1 MSAAAAGIPSPLAG
15 EGVGRRPTD
24 EGSQPKALP
33 NLGPGAEPLTPDP
46 SPARGEG
53 GRSRRLALVRDLL
66 LRDALVPYLGPG
78 LLTLTG
84 SVLPSTPEAVAAALH
99 AKAPAPARIRT
110 NMWSV
115 AQFIES
121 RRHRK
126 TLQAYMAEIFGA
138 SVAPSPFVRFLA
150 GAPLRLVVN
159 SWYDD
164 EFATALRELGRDDF
178 VEIQGI
184 TRAGIKA
191 NIWTLA
197 YDAAG
202 KPCDGTVVE
211 AARTVLYSP
220 HGGVRPARNF
230 LVADS
235 DYVEVMTEIDIQ
247 TPIPS
252 VVKEARVDRGFLFL
266 GCRFHDQMLRTYA
279 RQIMK
284 RSKGPHFAVAETS
297 ALSRNERRF
306 YDDQRI
312 EIIDF
317 PLAEAATAIVG

>member
-1 MSAAAAGIPSPLAG
+1 MSASIAEL
-15 EGVGRRPTD
+15 V
-24 EGSQPKALP
+24 
-33 NLGPGAEPLTPDP
+33 AEPAAPSDP
-46 SPARGEG
+46 GH
-53 GRSRRLALVRDLL
+53 RLALVRDLL
-66 LRDALVPYLGPG
+66 LGDALVPYLGPG
-78 LLTLTG
+78 LLALSGSTL
-84 SVLPSTPEAVAAALH
+84 PATPEAVAAALN

-126 TLQAYMAEIFGA
+126 TLQAYMADIFA
-138 SVAPSPFVRFLA
+138 APVAPSPLVRFLA

-164 EFATALRELGRDDF
+164 EFAAALRQAGRDDF

-184 TRAGIKA
+184 TRAGINI

-202 KPCDGTVVE
+202 KPCDGAAVE

-252 VVKEARVDRGFLFL
+252 AVKEAHADRGFLFV

-297 ALSRNERRF
+297 ALTRNERRF
-306 YDDQRI
+306 YADQGI
-312 EIIDF
+312 EIVDL
-317 PLAEAATAIVG
+317 PLAEAAAAIVS

>member
-1 MSAAAAGIPSPLAG
+1 MTASVAELSPERAAPSDPAG
-15 EGVGRRPTD
+15 
-24 EGSQPKALP
+24 
-33 NLGPGAEPLTPDP
+33 
-46 SPARGEG
+46 
-53 GRSRRLALVRDLL
+53 RLRVVRDLL
-66 LRDALVPYLGPG
+66 IKDALIPYLGPG
-78 LLTLTG
+78 VLALTG
-84 SVLPSTPEAVAAALH
+84 TALPATPEAVAAALH
-99 AKAPAPARIRT
+99 AKAPAPSRVRT

-115 AQFIES
+115 AQFIET

-126 TLQAYMAEIFGA
+126 TLQKFMADIFE
-138 SVAPSPFVRFLA
+138 SPVAPSPLVRFLA
-150 GAPLRLVVN
+150 GLPSRLVVN

-164 EFATALRELGRDDF
+164 EFASALRAAGRTDF

-184 TRAGIKA
+184 TRAGI
-191 NIWTLA
+191 NYDIWTLA

-202 KPCDGTVVE
+202 APCDGVAVE

-252 VVKEARVDRGFLFL
+252 AVKEARTERGFVFL

-284 RSKGPHFAVAETS
+284 RSSGPHFAVAETS
-297 ALSRNERRF
+297 ALTRNERKF
-306 YDDQRI
+306 YDDQAI
-312 EIIDF
+312 EIIDL
-317 PLAEAATAIVG
+317 PLAEAARAIVG

>member
-1 MSAAAAGIPSPLAG
+1 MSASIAEFVPERAAPSNPAG
-15 EGVGRRPTD
+15 
-24 EGSQPKALP
+24 
-33 NLGPGAEPLTPDP
+33 
-46 SPARGEG
+46 
-53 GRSRRLALVRDLL
+53 RLAAVRELL

-78 LLTLTG
+78 LLALTG
-84 SVLPSTPEAVAAALH
+84 SAVPSTPEAVAAALH
-99 AKAPAPARIRT
+99 AKAPAPSRIRT

-126 TLQAYMAEIFGA
+126 TLQAFMADIFA
-138 SVAPSPFVRFLA
+138 SPVAPSPLVRFLA

-164 EFATALRELGRDDF
+164 EFATALRLAGREDF

-184 TRAGIKA
+184 TRAGI
-191 NIWTLA
+191 NYDLWTLA

-202 KPCDGTVVE
+202 KPCDGAAVE

-252 VVKEARVDRGFLFL
+252 AVKEARTDRGFLFL

-297 ALSRNERRF
+297 GLTRNERRF
-306 YDDQRI
+306 YDDQMI
-312 EIIDF
+312 EIIDL
-317 PLAEAATAIVG
+317 PLAEAAAAIVG

>member
-1 MSAAAAGIPSPLAG
+1 MTASIAETSIADFVPERAAPSDPAG
-15 EGVGRRPTD
+15 
-24 EGSQPKALP
+24 
-33 NLGPGAEPLTPDP
+33 
-46 SPARGEG
+46 
-53 GRSRRLALVRDLL
+53 RLAAIRDLL
-66 LRDALVPYLGPG
+66 LEDALVPYLGPG
-78 LLTLTG
+78 LLALAG
-84 SVLPSTPEAVAAALH
+84 SALPSTPEAVAAALH

-110 NMWSV
+110 NMWSA

-126 TLQAYMAEIFGA
+126 TLQAFMADIFA
-138 SVAPSPFVRFLA
+138 APVAPSLLVRFLA

-164 EFATALRELGRDDF
+164 EFATALRQAGREDF

-184 TRAGIKA
+184 PRVGI
-191 NIWTLA
+191 NYNVWTVA

-202 KPCDGTVVE
+202 KPCDGAAVE
-211 AARTVLYSP
+211 AARTALYSP

-252 VVKEARVDRGFLFL
+252 AVKEARTDRGFLFL

-297 ALSRNERRF
+297 ALTRNERRF
-306 YDDQRI
+306 YDDQMI
-312 EIIDF
+312 EIIDL
-317 PLAEAATAIVG
+317 PLAEAAAAIVG

>member
-1 MSAAAAGIPSPLAG
+1 M
-15 EGVGRRPTD
+15 
-24 EGSQPKALP
+24 
-33 NLGPGAEPLTPDP
+33 NLSVAELV
-46 SPARGEG
+46 PARAPP
-53 GRSRRLALVRDLL
+53 SDPAPRLAVVRDLL
-66 LRDALVPYLGPG
+66 GRDALVPYLGPG
-78 LLTLTG
+78 LLTLAG
-84 SVLPSTPEAVAAALH
+84 SPVPATPEAVAAALH
-99 AKAPAPARIRT
+99 AKAPAPSRIRT

-126 TLQAYMAEIFGA
+126 TLQKFMADIFA
-138 SVAPSPFVRFLA
+138 APVVPSPLVRFLA
-150 GAPLRLVVN
+150 GMPSRLVVN

-164 EFATALRELGRDDF
+164 EFATALREAGRDDF

-184 TRAGIKA
+184 TRAGI
-191 NIWTLA
+191 NYDIWTVA

-202 KPCDGTVVE
+202 QPCDGAAVE
-211 AARTVLYSP
+211 AARLVLYSP

-252 VVKEARVDRGFLFL
+252 AVKEARTDRGFLFL

-297 ALSRNERRF
+297 SLTRNERRF
-306 YDDQRI
+306 YDEQMI
-312 EIIDF
+312 EIVDL
-317 PLAEAATAIVG
+317 PLAEAAAALAG

>member
-1 MSAAAAGIPSPLAG
+1 MTAAVADSASVAERAADRAGPS
-15 EGVGRRPTD
+15 
-24 EGSQPKALP
+24 
-33 NLGPGAEPLTPDP
+33 N
-46 SPARGEG
+46 PA
-53 GRSRRLALVRDLL
+53 RRLAVVRDLL
-66 LRDALVPYLGPG
+66 TRDALVPYLGPG
-78 LLTLTG
+78 VLALTG
-84 SVLPSTPEAVAAALH
+84 SALPATPEAVAAALH
-99 AKAPAPARIRT
+99 ARAPAPSRIRT
-110 NMWSV
+110 NMWAV

-126 TLQAYMAEIFGA
+126 TLQKFMAEIFE
-138 SVAPSPFVRFLA
+138 SPVEPSPLVRFLA
-150 GAPLRLVVN
+150 TLPSRLVVN

-164 EFATALRELGRDDF
+164 EFASALKEAGRRDF
-178 VEIQGI
+178 VEIQGV
-184 TRAGIKA
+184 TRAGINFDA
-191 NIWTLA
+191 WTLA

-202 KPCDGTVVE
+202 QPCEGSAVE
-211 AARTVLYSP
+211 AACTVLYAP

-252 VVKEARVDRGFLFL
+252 VVKAARTDRGFLVL

-297 ALSRNERRF
+297 ALTRNERKF
-306 YDDQRI
+306 YDDQLI
-312 EIIDF
+312 EIIDI
-317 PLAEAATAIVG
+317 PLAEAAAAIVG

>member
-1 MSAAAAGIPSPLAG
+1 MSAATAELAAERAAPA
-15 EGVGRRPTD
+15 
-24 EGSQPKALP
+24 
-33 NLGPGAEPLTPDP
+33 DP
-46 SPARGEG
+46 AT
-53 GRSRRLALVRDLL
+53 RLAVVRDLL
-66 LRDALVPYLGPG
+66 IKDALAPYLGPG
-78 LLTLTG
+78 LLALSG
-84 SVLPSTPEAVAAALH
+84 SALPATPEAVAAALH
-99 AKAPAPARIRT
+99 AKAPAPSRIRT

-126 TLQAYMAEIFGA
+126 TLQAFMADIFA
-138 SVAPSPFVRFLA
+138 SSISPSPLVRFLA

-164 EFATALRELGRDDF
+164 EFATALRQAGRDDF

-184 TRAGIKA
+184 TRAGI
-191 NIWTLA
+191 NYDIWTLA

-202 KPCDGTVVE
+202 KPCDGSAVE

-252 VVKEARVDRGFLFL
+252 AVKEARTDRGFLFL

-284 RSKGPHFAVAETS
+284 RSKGPHFAVAETGR
-297 ALSRNERRF
+297 LTRNERRF
-306 YDDQRI
+306 YDDQMI
-312 EIIDF
+312 EIIDL
-317 PLAEAATAIVG
+317 PLAEAAAAFVG

>member
-1 MSAAAAGIPSPLAG
+1 MTASIAETSIAAFVPERAAPSGPAG
-15 EGVGRRPTD
+15 
-24 EGSQPKALP
+24 
-33 NLGPGAEPLTPDP
+33 
-46 SPARGEG
+46 
-53 GRSRRLALVRDLL
+53 RLAAIRDLL
-66 LRDALVPYLGPG
+66 LGDALVPYLGPG
-78 LLTLTG
+78 LLALAG
-84 SVLPSTPEAVAAALH
+84 SALPSTPEAVAAALH

-110 NMWSV
+110 NMWSA

-126 TLQAYMAEIFGA
+126 TLQAFMADIFA
-138 SVAPSPFVRFLA
+138 APVAPSPLVRFLA

-164 EFATALRELGRDDF
+164 EFATALRQVGREDF

-184 TRAGIKA
+184 PRVGI
-191 NIWTLA
+191 NYDVWTVA

-202 KPCDGTVVE
+202 KPCDGAAVE
-211 AARTVLYSP
+211 AALTVLYSP

-252 VVKEARVDRGFLFL
+252 AVKEARTDRGFLFL

-297 ALSRNERRF
+297 RLTRNERRF
-306 YDDQRI
+306 YDDQMI
-312 EIIDF
+312 EIIDL
-317 PLAEAATAIVG
+317 PLAEAAAAIVG

>member
-1 MSAAAAGIPSPLAG
+1 MSASIALTSVADVVPERAAPSDPAG
-15 EGVGRRPTD
+15 R
-24 EGSQPKALP
+24 
-33 NLGPGAEPLTPDP
+33 LGA
-46 SPARGEG
+46 
-53 GRSRRLALVRDLL
+53 VRDLIL
-66 LRDALVPYLGPG
+66 EDALVPYLGPG
-78 LLTLTG
+78 LLALAG
-84 SVLPSTPEAVAAALH
+84 SALPATPEAVAAALN
-99 AKAPAPARIRT
+99 AKTPAPARIRT

-126 TLQAYMAEIFGA
+126 TLQAFMADIFAAPVAA
-138 SVAPSPFVRFLA
+138 SPLVRFLA
-150 GAPLRLVVN
+150 DAPLRLVVN

-164 EFATALRELGRDDF
+164 AFAAALRQAGRDDF

-184 TRAGIKA
+184 TRAGI
-191 NIWTLA
+191 NYDVWTLA

-202 KPCDGTVVE
+202 KPCDGPAVE

-252 VVKEARVDRGFLFL
+252 AVKAARADRGFLFL

-284 RSKGPHFAVAETS
+284 RSKGPHFAVAATS
-297 ALSRNERRF
+297 ALTRNERRF
-306 YDDQRI
+306 YDDQMI
-312 EIIDF
+312 EIIDL
-317 PLAEAATAIVG
+317 PLAEAAAAIDG

>member
-1 MSAAAAGIPSPLAG
+1 MSAGTAELAAERAAPA
-15 EGVGRRPTD
+15 
-24 EGSQPKALP
+24 
-33 NLGPGAEPLTPDP
+33 DP
-46 SPARGEG
+46 A
-53 GRSRRLALVRDLL
+53 RRLAAVRDLL
-66 LRDALVPYLGPG
+66 LRDGLVPYLGPG
-78 LLTLTG
+78 LLALSGSTL
-84 SVLPSTPEAVAAALH
+84 PATPEAVAAALN
-99 AKAPAPARIRT
+99 AKAPAPSRIRT

-115 AQFIES
+115 AQFVES

-126 TLQAYMAEIFGA
+126 TLQAFMTDIFA
-138 SVAPSPFVRFLA
+138 ATVSPSALVRFLA
-150 GAPLRLVVN
+150 GAPLSLVVN

-164 EFATALRELGRDDF
+164 EFATALRQGARDDF

-184 TRAGIKA
+184 TRAGI
-191 NIWTLA
+191 NYDIWTLA
-197 YDAAG
+197 YNAAG
-202 KPCDGTVVE
+202 KPCDGTAVE

-252 VVKEARVDRGFLFL
+252 AVKEARTDRGFLFL

-284 RSKGPHFAVAETS
+284 RSGGPHFAVAETS
-297 ALSRNERRF
+297 RLTRNERKF
-306 YDDQRI
+306 TDDQQI
-312 EIIDF
+312 EIIDL
-317 PLAEAATAIVG
+317 PLAEAAAAIVG